1 MEAQEQR
8 KPLFIGII
16 QIIAREK
23 PSCFVQ
29 GVTRE
34 PIGKMEISNESANSE
49 TPQPAPETTKP
60 VKRGIP
66 ESLRKQ
72 LSEAGKKRARQ
83 MTHEDRVKAARAM
96 WKKRIEKAR
105 LSESDKNKE
114 PNGKQSP
121 APPPATG

>member
-1 MEAQEQR
+1 MQN
-8 KPLFIGII
+8 
-16 QIIAREK
+16 
-23 PSCFVQ
+23 
-29 GVTRE
+29 E
-34 PIGKMEISNESANSE
+34 PIANTVACLHVDMNSSSDIN
-49 TPQPAPETTKP
+49 KG
-60 VKRGIP
+60 VKQKIP

-105 LSESDKNKE
+105 LSESAKNKE

-121 APPPATG
+121 ATPPATG